1 VVLAVFMATV
11 VVVWAVETLSHADVI
26 HAKA

>member
-1 VVLAVFMATV
+1 LAVFMATV